1 MPQPIIDLRNKGL
14 LFTVWEDEEEFECV
28 IPEDIKLILEEL
40 KENLEFQKRESLR
53 TKLVRLLY
61 QFFTIGVLYKNTI

>member
-40 KENLEFQKRESLR
+40 KENLEFQKRKVCER
-53 TKLVRLLY
+53 
-61 QFFTIGVLYKNTI
+61 N